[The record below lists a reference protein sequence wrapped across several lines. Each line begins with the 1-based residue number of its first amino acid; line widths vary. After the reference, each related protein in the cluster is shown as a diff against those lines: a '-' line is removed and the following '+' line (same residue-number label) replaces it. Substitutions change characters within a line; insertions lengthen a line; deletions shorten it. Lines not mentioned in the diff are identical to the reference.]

1 MLSNGTRQ
9 LLRLRLRVASEVLL
23 AKIVSRFIGRF
34 LLCKRQGLS
43 LYHHEGVEATVA
55 PTRSQVPPTHVKA
68 LPLPGRQS
76 TMTFSALRVA
86 AQGRCHRRKVLALL
100 EQYRL
105 GLFHLNAVLATG
117 LMDLGRGGRITVMRI
132 QRHFGRF

>member
-9 LLRLRLRVASEVLL
+9 LLRLRLRVASEIVI

-34 LLCKRQGLS
+34 LLGKRQGLS

-55 PTRSQVPPTHVKA
+55 PTRGQVQPTHVKA

-76 TMTFSALRVA
+76 TMTFIALRVA
-86 AQGRCHRRKVLALL
+86 AQGRCHHREVLALL

-105 GLFHLNAVLATG
+105 VLFHLNDVLTTAISLALLPVIG
-117 LMDLGRGGRITVMRI
+117 A
-132 QRHFGRF
+132 